1 MLNKIDYAV
10 EMLFRAK
17 NDKKTRVLSI
27 GCVVAFGVAVAAVT
41 VYERMLRELEQTHIG
56 LGSPRRVSYI
66 NHQRYQDDEDSEDN
80 GDYY

>member
-17 NDKKTRVLSI
+17 NDKKTRTLSI
-27 GCVVAFGVAVAAVT
+27 GCVLAFGVAVAAVT
-41 VYERMLRELEQTHIG
+41 VYERMLRELEMTHRE
-56 LGSPRRVSYI
+56 LGSPRRVSSLNY
-66 NHQRYQDDEDSEDN
+66 QRYEDEDED

>member
-27 GCVVAFGVAVAAVT
+27 SCVVSFGVAVAAVT
-41 VYERMLRELEQTHIG
+41 VYERMLRELETTHEE
-56 LGSPRRVSYI
+56 LGSPRRVSYL
-66 NHQRYQDDEDSEDN
+66 NHQNYQDDEDDDDR
-80 GDYY
+80 DYY

>member
-17 NDKKTRVLSI
+17 NDKKTRTLSI

-41 VYERMLRELEQTHIG
+41 VYERMLRELELTHVE
-56 LGSPRRVSYI
+56 LGSPRRLSSV
-66 NHQRYQDDEDSEDN
+66 NHQHRYYQDDDGED
-80 GDYY
+80 Y

>member
-17 NDKKTRVLSI
+17 NDKKTKVLSV

-41 VYERMLRELEQTHIG
+41 IYERILKELEQTHIE
-56 LGSPRRVSYI
+56 LGSPRRVSSL
-66 NHQRYQDDEDSEDN
+66 NHRRYQNDNDYDEE
-80 GDYY
+80 DYY